1 MTHTTTTIGID
12 VSKQYLDAF
21 CHHDQQTLRVPN
33 HPKGITALLVWMSR
47 RTACPLIVI
56 EPTGGYELT
65 LQTMLL
71 DQGFSLAKVNARQVR
86 EFARAKGRLAK
97 TDALDASVLADYGQ
111 VMAPRT

>member
-33 HPKGITALLVWMSR
+33 HPKGITALLAWIGQ
-47 RTACPLIVI
+47 RTARPFIVI
-56 EPTGGYELT
+56 EPTGGYEHT
-65 LQTMLL
+65 LQSMLL
-71 DQGFSLAKVNARQVR
+71 EHGLLLAKVNARQVR

-97 TDALDASVLADYGQ
+97 TDAIDASVLADYGQ